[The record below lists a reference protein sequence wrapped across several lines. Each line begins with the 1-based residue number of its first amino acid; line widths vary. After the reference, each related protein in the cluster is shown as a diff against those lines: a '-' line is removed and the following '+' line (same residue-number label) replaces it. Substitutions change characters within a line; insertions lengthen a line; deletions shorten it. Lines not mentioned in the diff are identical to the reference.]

1 MPEIVIVGAGVT
13 GLYTAFVLARQGKAQ
28 DITVYARHL
37 PGDLS
42 IDYTS
47 PRAGGNYSLGVI
59 SDSPLIMELSRQ
71 SWQGLERLSN
81 EYAED
86 KAYLGRRRI
95 FELWDSATAPKSLV
109 SKVQQFIPDLEVIK
123 DRKLLESKG
132 ADFGVCFT
140 SFNFYGPMFIQFLKD
155 QLESLGVRFVRRDL
169 KSLGDAF
176 DTETKV
182 VFNCAG
188 VTVDRLSDVH
198 DSSVKPIRGSVVV
211 VRAPHIQD
219 NWALSE
225 DGRPPTYLIPRPNSG
240 GRVILGGYY
249 QYGNASGETTG
260 AEVASILDRTSRLCP
275 DLLKY
280 GQPEVIDVRAGLR
293 PGRSGGP
300 RIEREA
306 LNGRTVIH
314 NYGAAGAG
322 YQMGLGM
329 AMKAAGLYLSS
340 VKL

>member
-1 MPEIVIVGAGVT
+1 MPEIVVVGAGVT

-28 DITVYARHL
+28 DVKVYSRHL

-59 SDSPLIMELSRQ
+59 SDSPLIMELSRR
-71 SWQGLERLSN
+71 SWQGLERLCN
-81 EYAED
+81 EYPEERS
-86 KAYLGRRRI
+86 YLGRRPI
-95 FELWDSATAPKSLV
+95 FELWDAETAPKSLV
-109 SKVQQFIPDLEVIK
+109 SKVKKFIPDLEVIT
-123 DRKLLESKG
+123 DDELLKSRG
-132 ADFGVCFT
+132 ADFGVSFT

-155 QLESLGVRFVRRDL
+155 QLESLGVQFVRRDL
-169 KSLGDAF
+169 KSLDEAF
-176 DTETKV
+176 DPDTKV
-182 VFNCAG
+182 VFNCTG
-188 VTVDRLSDVH
+188 VTVDRLSDVN
-198 DSSVKPIRGSVVV
+198 DSNVKPIRGAVVV
-211 VRAPHIQD
+211 VRAPHIQE

-225 DGRPPTYLIPRPNSG
+225 GEKPPTYLIPRPNSG
-240 GRVILGGYY
+240 GRVLLGGYY
-249 QYGNASGETTG
+249 QYGNASGQTTG
-260 AEVASILDRTSRLCP
+260 MEVASILDRTSRLYP
-275 DLLKY
+275 DLYKY
-280 GQPEVIDVRAGLR
+280 GEPEIIDVRAGLR

-300 RIEREA
+300 RIEREI

-329 AMKAAGLYLSS
+329 ALKAVELYIPK